1 MTNRETIERLR
12 QEVGI
17 DYAFGI
23 TGLLTLAD
31 AVDELIERVNA
42 LERRTDETR
51 PMVIHDIIARLDSL
65 EKESD
70 NRRVDGSA
78 EVLAAL
84 SDLRRQIVKLTKVL
98 KKRRK

>member
-31 AVDELIERVNA
+31 AVDELVERVNA

-51 PMVIHDIIARLDSL
+51 PIVIHDIIARIDSL

-70 NRRVDGSA
+70 DYRVDGSA

-84 SDLRRQIVKLTKVL
+84 SDLRRQIVKLTKAV